1 MHLQTWKLREEG
13 RLLEIVDPELTEYPE
28 SEVTRFI
35 KVALF
40 CTQAAARQRPNMR
53 QVEQMLS
60 KEVHLNE
67 SLLTEPGV
75 YRGHLSRQSG
85 GGASSSGTSSS
96 QADKRKQKGNPF
108 ITSTQSDVAHSVTQM
123 FPR

>member
-1 MHLQTWKLREEG
+1 MQTWKLREEG
-13 RLLEIVDPELTEYPE
+13 RLLEIIDPELTEYPE
-28 SEVTRFI
+28 DEVLRYI

-60 KEVHLNE
+60 KKVHLNE

-75 YRGHLSRQSG
+75 YRGHPSQQS

-96 QADKRKQKGNPF
+96 QADKHKKTANPS
-108 ITSTQSDVAHSVTQM
+108 ITPTESYSSPSVTQM

>member
-1 MHLQTWKLREEG
+1 MMFLQTWKLREEG

-28 SEVTRFI
+28 DEVLRFI
-35 KVALF
+35 KVAMF

-53 QVEQMLS
+53 QVVQMLS

-67 SLLTEPGV
+67 NLLTEPGV
-75 YRGHLSRQSG
+75 YRGHPSGQS

-96 QADKRKQKGNPF
+96 QANPF
-108 ITSTQSDVAHSVTQM
+108 ITSKKPDSSSSVTQM